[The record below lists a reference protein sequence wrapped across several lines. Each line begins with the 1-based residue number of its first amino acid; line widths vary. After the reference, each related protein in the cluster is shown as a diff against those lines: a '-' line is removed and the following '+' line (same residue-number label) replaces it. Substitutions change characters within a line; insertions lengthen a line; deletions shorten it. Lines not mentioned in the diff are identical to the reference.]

1 MRKIIFIFLI
11 SIFLNCSSDIQK
23 NFISLFVIT
32 EELEIGDN
40 RVVLTALDEN
50 GNTLTNDLRFFLRKL
65 DRKETIEIK
74 NKNISS
80 WPPNRNVFITKINFD
95 EVGYWEFI
103 VRNGK
108 DEAKATVNVK
118 QDSKILN
125 VGDFIEPLNTPSIG
139 EYNISEIST
148 DINPNKDFYKHS
160 IAEALSEKKPIFI
173 TFATPGLCVTGTCSP
188 QLEELK
194 KISNDY
200 NDLIIIHIEIWKN
213 FKEVMD
219 KGDLSI
225 GKLND
230 SVEKF
235 GIKTE
240 PWTFLINTEGK
251 IKNRYQGFVESKE
264 LKTDLES
271 IREY

>member
-65 DRKETIEIK
+65 DRNETIEIK
-74 NKNISS
+74 NKSISS

-139 EYNISEIST
+139 EYNISEITT

-173 TFATPGLCVTGTCSP
+173 TFGTPGLCVTGTCSP

-271 IREY
+271 IIEY